1 MQHQTQLVELEN
13 MITSSRE
20 MLRQQTA
27 KFKDQ
32 VDKLVMSD
40 TIIEQLLIDNDK
52 LTKNLISIEQKKS
65 GTKTLLWAIL
75 MMSFLD

>member
-13 MITSSRE
+13 MMTSSRE

-65 GTKTLLWAIL
+65 GTKTLL
-75 MMSFLD
+75 